1 MQILRYA
8 EEPAFIEAPGSPK
21 TLAWGI
27 GEEDMLRDAV
37 ASAYL
42 GRPVAWHSLFS
53 EGRDSRLHTR
63 AGQNLA
69 DVWQAHADLAEEVRI
84 YTVTLPVP
92 QPLHMHHVL
101 CISVCDWAI
110 PASCG
115 PANKLCFL
123 ARVRA

>member
-8 EEPAFIEAPGSPK
+8 EEPGFIEAPGSPK
-21 TLAWGI
+21 TLAWAI

-69 DVWQAHADLAEEVRI
+69 DVWQAHADLAEKVRI
-84 YTVTLPVP
+84 HIAIIAIISAP
-92 QPLHMHHVL
+92 QLLHMHH
-101 CISVCDWAI
+101 
-110 PASCG
+110 ASHT
-115 PANKLCFL
+115 
-123 ARVRA
+123 ARD

>member
-8 EEPAFIEAPGSPK
+8 EDPGFVEAPGSPK
-21 TLAWGI
+21 TLAWAI

-37 ASAYL
+37 ASACL

-69 DVWQAHADLAEEVRI
+69 DVWRAHADLAEEVTI
-84 YTVTLPVP
+84 YTVILPVS
-92 QPLHMHHVL
+92 QPLHMHHAFHTSL
-101 CISVCDWAI
+101 MPS
-110 PASCG
+110 P
-115 PANKLCFL
+115 L
-123 ARVRA
+123 ARQRNLLRNMSCYL

>member
-8 EEPAFIEAPGSPK
+8 EEPNFIEAPGSPK
-21 TLAWGI
+21 TLAWAI

-92 QPLHMHHVL
+92 QPLHMHHVI
-101 CISVCDWAI
+101 CILARDWAI
-110 PASCG
+110 SA
-115 PANKLCFL
+115 LCPHPG
-123 ARVRA
+123 

>member
-1 MQILRYA
+1 MPARPVQILRYA
-8 EEPAFIEAPGSPK
+8 EDPGFIEAPGSPK
-21 TLAWGI
+21 TLAWAI

-53 EGRDSRLHTR
+53 EGRDRWLHTR

-69 DVWQAHADLAEEVRI
+69 DVWQAHADLAEKVRI
-84 YTVTLPVP
+84 YTVTPRVP

-101 CISVCDWAI
+101 CTSARSWAI
-110 PASCG
+110 SPSCAHSG
-115 PANKLCFL
+115 
-123 ARVRA
+123 